1 MNSISQKADVH
12 KKAILGKNIVV
23 DPFTVI
29 EENVKIGDN
38 TKIGPCVYISG
49 RTDIGK
55 NNMIHH
61 GASIGDWPQD
71 TAYKGDKS
79 FVCIGDNNS
88 IREFVSIHRGTKP
101 KSKTIIGS
109 NNMFMVY
116 SHVGHNCIVKDNIII
131 VNSSSLGGYV
141 EVDNNV
147 FFSAAS
153 EVHQFC
159 KIGKYVMVAPLTKV
173 GKDAPPYMLVIGAD
187 TAVVRSLNVVGLRRA
202 DISSSDR
209 EIIKQAYKIL
219 YHKGLSVTSAVEE
232 IKKAPV
238 LNDNAYIIEL
248 LDFIH
253 NSSRGICGHYR
264 K

>member
-1 MNSISQKADVH
+1 MNRINQKADVH
-12 KKAILGKNIVV
+12 KKAILGKNVIV
-23 DPFTVI
+23 DPFAVI
-29 EENVKIGDN
+29 EENVKVGDN
-38 TKIGPCVYISG
+38 TKIGPYVHISG
-49 RTDIGK
+49 WTDIGK
-55 NNMIHH
+55 DNMIHH

-71 TAYKGDKS
+71 TTYKGDKS
-79 FVCIGDNNS
+79 YVCIGDNNS
-88 IREFVSIHRGTKP
+88 IREFVTIHRGTKA

-116 SHVGHNCIVKDNIII
+116 SHVGHNCIVKDNIIM

-147 FFSAAS
+147 FISAVA
-153 EVHQFC
+153 EIHQFC
-159 KIGKYVMVAPLTKV
+159 KIGKYVMVAPLTKI
-173 GKDAPPYMLVIGAD
+173 GKDVPPYMLVIGAD
-187 TAVVRSLNVVGLRRA
+187 TSVVRSLNAVGLRRA
-202 DISSSDR
+202 DISAEDR

-219 YHKGLSVTSAVEE
+219 YHKGLSVSSAVDE
-232 IKKAPV
+232 INKNSV

-253 NSSRGICGHYR
+253 NSSRGICGHFR